1 MPTPIGLDNLVF
13 ATITEDAAGIETY
26 AAASISLAK
35 SISAKLSIETNE
47 AVQYADDGID
57 FDIKEFKDGKLTLK
71 VNDIGASVA
80 SKLTG
85 ATVDQNG
92 VLVSASEDSAPAVAV
107 GFRAKKSNGK
117 YRYFWLYR
125 VVFSVPDT
133 ELNTKEDKISPA
145 TPTIEGTIMRRNKVD
160 AGGKHPWKAQVD
172 EDDTGVV
179 AATITDWFKTVYEPV
194 YNTTP

>member
-57 FDIKEFKDGKLTLK
+57 FDIKEFKNGKLTLK
-71 VNDIGASVA
+71 VNDIGSSVA

-85 ATVDQNG
+85 ATVDKNG
-92 VLVSASEDSAPAVAV
+92 VLVSASEDSAPPVAV

-160 AGGKHPWKAQVD
+160 AGGKHPWKTQVD

>member
-1 MPTPIGLDNLVF
+1 MATPIGLDNLVF

-35 SISAKLSIETNE
+35 SISAKLAIETNE
-47 AVQYADDGID
+47 TVQYADDGVD

-71 VNDIGASVA
+71 VNDLGSSVA
-80 SKLTG
+80 AKLTG
-85 ATVDQNG
+85 ATVDKNG

-160 AGGKHPWKAQVD
+160 AGGKHPWKTQVD

-179 AATITDWFKTVYEPV
+179 AETITDWFKTVYEPV
-194 YNTTP
+194 YTTT

>member
-47 AVQYADDGID
+47 TVQYADDGID
-57 FDIKEFKDGKLTLK
+57 FDIKEFKNGKLTLK

-85 ATVDQNG
+85 ATVDKNG

-145 TPTIEGTIMRRNKVD
+145 APTIEGTIMRRNKVD

-172 EDDTGVV
+172 EDDASVS
-179 AATITDWFKTVYEPV
+179 AATITDWFKTVYDPV